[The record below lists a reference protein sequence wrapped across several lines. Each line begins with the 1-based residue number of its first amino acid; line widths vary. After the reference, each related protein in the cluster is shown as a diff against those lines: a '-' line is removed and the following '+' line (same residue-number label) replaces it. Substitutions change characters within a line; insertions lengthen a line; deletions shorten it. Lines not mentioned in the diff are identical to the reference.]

1 MEQAPTLGQVETA
14 FSLQIETDGTAA
26 IRYELADSH
35 VYDFVEGIIPW
46 SMYPGVETIAL
57 DNEPVFAYFDDK
69 DPQSGLVVYQH
80 FEQHLRN
87 EGPYDGV
94 IAFSQAATMILTYLI
109 YVFSR
114 RNRGDEVDCPFR
126 FAVLFSIVRPPID
139 YEELQRGR
147 FVEVDLG
154 DVKDIVEIPT
164 VHVWG
169 ALEESASQAAM
180 ASDTCRSDM
189 KWTYVH
195 DRGHEIPGSG
205 SKDAVT
211 KTANAIRRAI
221 ETASDH
227 LAIKQ

>member
-1 MEQAPTLGQVETA
+1 MRILCLHGAGINSRIFEMQ
-14 FSLQIETDGTAA
+14 TAA
-26 IRYELADSH
+26 IRYELADGH
-35 VYDFVEGIIPW
+35 VYDFVEGTIPW

-69 DPQSGLVVYQH
+69 DPQSGLAVYRH
-80 FEQHLRN
+80 FEQHLRD

-109 YVFSR
+109 HVFR
-114 RNRGDEVDCPFR
+114 RKKRGDNVDSPFR
-126 FAVLFSIVRPPID
+126 FAVLFSVVRPPVD
-139 YEELQRGR
+139 YEELQLGK
-147 FVEVDLG
+147 FTDVDLN
-154 DVKDIVEIPT
+154 DVKGIVEIPT

-169 ALEESASQAAM
+169 ALEESGSQAAM
-180 ASDTCRSDM
+180 TSDVCRSDM

-227 LAIKQ
+227 LDNKE

>member
-1 MEQAPTLGQVETA
+1 MRILCLHGAGTNSRIFEMQ
-14 FSLQIETDGTAA
+14 TAA

-35 VYDFVEGIIPW
+35 VYDFVEGTIPW

-69 DPQSGLVVYQH
+69 DPQSGLAVYQH
-80 FEQHLRN
+80 FEQHLRD

-109 YVFSR
+109 YVFKR
-114 RNRGDEVDCPFR
+114 KNGGDDVDSPFR
-126 FAVLFSIVRPPID
+126 FAVLFSVVRPPID
-139 YEELQRGR
+139 YEELQKGK
-147 FVEVDLG
+147 FVDMDLRY
-154 DVKDIVEIPT
+154 VKGIVEIPT

-169 ALEESASQAAM
+169 ALEESAGQAAM
-180 ASDTCRSDM
+180 TSDACRSDM

-195 DRGHEIPGSG
+195 DRGHEIPGAG
-205 SKDAVT
+205 SKAAVT

-227 LAIKQ
+227 LDNKE